1 MFADFNKFSIISIF
15 LALVG
20 VCFIA
25 LLMAS
30 IFGYWGPAEGTDK
43 LGLF

>member
-1 MFADFNKFSIISIF
+1 MFTGFSKYSLIPIF
-15 LALVG
+15 GTLVG
-20 VCFIA
+20 LCFIA
-25 LLMAS
+25 LLIAS

>member
-1 MFADFNKFSIISIF
+1 MLTGFNKLSIISIF
-15 LALVG
+15 CAFIGLSVLMLLV
-20 VCFIA
+20 
-25 LLMAS
+25 AS